1 METSE
6 SYRTSVLPD
15 LTGRGATAARALL
28 VAGPVV
34 LLGAQLT
41 AFAQAASSAEA
52 ALSRAAVPLMLAW
65 AAVLFLV
72 TRAAAP
78 VAAWTGLVAV
88 TLQVTL
94 VQELTDGWLLL
105 AVEALAFVAFAVG
118 LQRLAWVPRAVPA
131 LMVAV
136 PLLDLLAPEGGG
148 LLSTVTFALVVAV
161 GLLLAWRLNDVVAAD
176 GAGERPWVGRSS
188 ARLSA
193 RTAGADVHVPL
204 PARSLPPLG

>member
-6 SYRTSVLPD
+6 SYRTSVLPV

-28 VAGPVV
+28 VAGPVA
-34 LLGAQLT
+34 LLGAQLM
-41 AFAQAASSAEA
+41 AFVQAASNAEA

-94 VQELTDGWLLL
+94 VQEVTDGWLLL
-105 AVEALAFVAFAVG
+105 LVESLAFVAFAVA
-118 LQRLAWVPRAVPA
+118 LQRLSWVPRAVPA

-136 PLLDLLAPEGGG
+136 PMLDLLTREHAG
-148 LLSTVTFALVVAV
+148 LPSTAAFALVVAV
-161 GLLLAWRLNDVVAAD
+161 GLLLAWRLNDVVGGDAPV
-176 GAGERPWVGRSS
+176 ERPWVGRTS

-193 RTAGADVHVPL
+193 RTAGAGTPGRL
-204 PARSLPPLG
+204 PVRSLPPLG